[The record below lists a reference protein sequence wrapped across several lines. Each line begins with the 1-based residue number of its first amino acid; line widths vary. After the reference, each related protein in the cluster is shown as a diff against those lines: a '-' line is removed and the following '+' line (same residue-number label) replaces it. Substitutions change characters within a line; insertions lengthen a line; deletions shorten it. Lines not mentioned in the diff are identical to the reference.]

1 MHFLLALVGLALSL
15 QTPASAQG
23 YPSRNVTLVV
33 PFAPGGASDIMGRA
47 VGQKL
52 SERWKQPVIIDNK
65 PGASTTSGTAYAATQ
80 PADGHTLL
88 LAPLPFVIMPNVYR
102 NLKYKALEDFRAV
115 SVIAYYP
122 LVTVVHTSSP
132 IKDLKGLFEHIRANP
147 GAAYA
152 SVGPGSSPHLLSAYM
167 SKEEK
172 LNTVHVPY
180 RSGGQVMSDL
190 ISGRITFYSSPST
203 EVLPQIAAGT
213 LRPIAVLSETRMKQL
228 ANVPT
233 SVEQG
238 FKKYVGSSW
247 SSIVVPAKT
256 PQAIIDRINED
267 IAAVIKDPS
276 FRDKLEEQG
285 AQFISVNPKEAQDFL
300 VKEMNLWAPM
310 VEASGIEPPN
320 N

>member
-1 MHFLLALVGLALSL
+1 MHVILAALGVLISL
-15 QTPASAQG
+15 QAPSWAQG
-23 YPSRNVTLVV
+23 FPSKNVTLIV

-52 SERWKQPVIIDNK
+52 SERWKQPVIIDNR
-65 PGASTTSGTAYAATQ
+65 PGASTTIGTAHAATQ
-80 PADGHTLL
+80 PPDGYTLL
-88 LAPLPFVIMPNVYR
+88 LAPLPFVIMPNIYR
-102 NLKYKALEDFRAV
+102 NLKYNALEDFSAV

-132 IKDLKGLFEHIRANP
+132 IKDLKGLFDYVRANP

-152 SVGPGSSPHLLSAYM
+152 SVGPGTSPHLM
-167 SKEEK
+167 SEFMSREEK

-190 ISGRITFYSSPST
+190 ITGRILFYSGPST
-203 EVLPQIAAGT
+203 EVLSQIASGT

-228 ANVPT
+228 PHVPT

-238 FKKYVGSSW
+238 FKNYVGSSW
-247 SSIVVPAKT
+247 SSIVVPVKT
-256 PQAIIDRINED
+256 PQTVIDKVNRD
-267 IAAVIKDPS
+267 IAEVLKDPA

-285 AQFISVNPKEAQDFL
+285 AQFMTATPQQAQAFL
-300 VKEMNLWAPM
+300 VKESNLWASM
-310 VEASGIEPPN
+310 VKASGVEPPN
-320 N
+320 

>member
-1 MHFLLALVGLALSL
+1 MYLVLVLLGIAAFV
-15 QTPASAQG
+15 
-23 YPSRNVTLVV
+23 PSQAYGQSFPSKNVTLVV

-52 SERWKQPVIIDNK
+52 SERWKQPVIIDNR
-65 PGASTTSGTAYAATQ
+65 PGASTTLGTAHAANQ
-80 PADGHTLL
+80 SPDGYTLL
-88 LAPLPFVIMPNVYR
+88 LAPLPFVIMPNVYK
-102 NLKYKALEDFRAV
+102 NLKYNALEDFRAA

-122 LVTVVHTSSP
+122 LVVVVSATSP
-132 IKDLKGLFEHIRANP
+132 IKDLKGLFDHIRANP
-147 GAAYA
+147 GVSYA
-152 SVGPGSSPHLLSAYM
+152 SVGPGSSPHLLSSYM

-172 LNTVHVPY
+172 LDTVHVPY
-180 RSGGQVMSDL
+180 RSGGQVMGDL
-190 ISGRITFYSSPST
+190 ISGRILFYASPST
-203 EVLPQIAAGT
+203 EVLPQVQAGT
-213 LRPIAVLSETRMKQL
+213 LRPIAVLSEARIKQL
-228 ANVPT
+228 ADVPT

-256 PQAIIDRINED
+256 PQAIIDKLNVD

-276 FRDKLEEQG
+276 FRDKLEDQG
-285 AQFISVNPKEAQDFL
+285 AQFMSVTAEEAQAFL

-310 VEASGIEPPN
+310 VQASGIEPPN

>member
-1 MHFLLALVGLALSL
+1 MRIFLVLLGLLVALP
-15 QTPASAQG
+15 TASFAQG
-23 YPSRNVTLVV
+23 YPSKNVTLVI

-52 SERWKQPVIIDNK
+52 SERWKQPVIVDNR
-65 PGASTTSGTAYAATQ
+65 PGASTTTGTAYAATQ
-80 PADGHTLL
+80 PADGYTLL
-88 LAPLPFVIMPNVYR
+88 LAPLPFVIMPNVYK
-102 NLKYKALEDFRAV
+102 NLKYNALEDFRAA

-122 LVTVVHTSSP
+122 LVVTVNASSP
-132 IKDLKGLFEHIRANP
+132 IKDLKGLFDHIRANL

-167 SKEEK
+167 SKEEM

-190 ISGRITFYSSPST
+190 ISGRVLFYAAPST
-203 EVLPQIAAGT
+203 EVLPQIKAGT
-213 LRPIAVLSETRMKQL
+213 MRAISVLSETRMKQL
-228 ANVPT
+228 PDVST

-256 PQAIIDRINED
+256 PQAVIDKVNED

-276 FRDKLEEQG
+276 FRDTLEEQG
-285 AQFISVNPKEAQDFL
+285 AQFMSVNAKEAQDFL
-300 VKEMNLWAPM
+300 VKEMRLWAPM